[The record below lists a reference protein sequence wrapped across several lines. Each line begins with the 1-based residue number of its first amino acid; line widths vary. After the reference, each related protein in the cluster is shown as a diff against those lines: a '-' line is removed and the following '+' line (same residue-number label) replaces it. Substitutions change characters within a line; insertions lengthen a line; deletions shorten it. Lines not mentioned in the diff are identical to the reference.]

1 MFKQGRWWSNYKS
14 GHRSVTSDSKKF
26 WLGFSRVKGIGAART
41 QILIKYFGDLA
52 VAWRASEKQLREA
65 GLSPKPVQSLL
76 ELRRNFDLDGEYQRI
91 IDSGIQI
98 LTLDDPSY
106 PKRLAT
112 IDYPPPVLF
121 LKGDLQPD
129 DDFSVAIVGT
139 RRVTSYGRQ
148 VATELAR
155 YLAQNQ
161 MTVISGLA
169 RGVDGIAHQAA
180 LDAGGRTL
188 AVLGSGVDV
197 IYPPEH
203 RSLAASIVQNGAL
216 ISDYYPGT
224 SPEGNNFP
232 PRNRIISGLSLA
244 VVIVEAGERSGAL
257 ITANFAAGQGRDV
270 FAVPGPIYAPR
281 SKGTNRLI
289 RDGALPLLEFSEIL
303 EALQLAQIEDYRYAK
318 QVIPE
323 NDIELLLMET
333 LRDEPMHI
341 NEIKAV
347 TELPIDKISSALV
360 LMELKGLVR
369 NTGNLTYL
377 SVGESELH
385 YDEA

>member
-1 MFKQGRWWSNYKS
+1 MA
-14 GHRSVTSDSKKF
+14 SDSKKY
-26 WLGFSRVKGIGAART
+26 WLAFSRVKGIGAART
-41 QILIKYFGDLA
+41 QILINYFGDLSS
-52 VAWRASEKQLREA
+52 AWNASEKQLQEA
-65 GLSPKPVQSLL
+65 RLSPKPIQALI
-76 ELRRNFDLDGEYQRI
+76 ELRRSFDLDGEYQRI

-98 LTLDDPSY
+98 LIMNEEDY
-106 PKRLAT
+106 PKRLVA
-112 IDYPPPVLF
+112 IEYPPPVLF
-121 LKGDLQPD
+121 LKGSLHPD

-148 VATELAR
+148 VAAELGR
-155 YLAQNQ
+155 YLANNKI
-161 MTVISGLA
+161 TVISGLA

-203 RSLAASIVQNGAL
+203 RSLAAAISQNGAL

-257 ITANFAAGQGRDV
+257 ITADFAAGQGREV
-270 FAVPGPIYAPR
+270 FAVPGSIYAPQ

-289 RDGALPLLEFSEIL
+289 RDGALPLLDFSEIL
-303 EALQLAQIEDYRYAK
+303 EALKLTQIDDYRYAK
-318 QVIPE
+318 QVLPE
-323 NDIELLLMET
+323 NDIELLLMEA

-341 NEIKAV
+341 NEIKAA
-347 TELPIDKISSALV
+347 TGLPIDKISSTLV

-369 NTGNLTYL
+369 NAGNLTYL

>member
-1 MFKQGRWWSNYKS
+1 M
-14 GHRSVTSDSKKF
+14 TSDSKKF